1 MLLLR
6 WLLFPISIIFWLIG
20 IVRNALYNN
29 HLLKSYAPEIP
40 SICIGNLRV
49 GGTGKSPMTNYL
61 ISLLKLDH
69 SVTVLSRGYGR
80 KTTGFHL
87 VKDTDSS
94 MDVGDEPLAYKLEH
108 LDTINVA
115 VSENRRNGIQQLL
128 PFPTNAVL
136 LLDDAFQHRQ
146 IKAGLTILLSTF
158 DAPFYNDF
166 LLPTG
171 NLREAKSGA
180 NRADIIVITK
190 CPNDITQEQK
200 DAVTKKLAKYQK
212 KIFFSKI
219 NYAALAPISKLVVKD
234 IEKVLIVSGIANP
247 TAMLNHLSTIYTTD
261 HINFSDHHEFSQK
274 DIEIIHKKFDTF
286 ANKNTIIVTTHK
298 DFMRLK
304 NVLSELHLENYPWYI
319 LPMTVTIENENEFN
333 QLIRNYVRKI

>member
-20 IVRNALYNN
+20 IVRNALYDNK
-29 HLLKSYAPEIP
+29 LLASSSPEIP

-61 ISLLKLDH
+61 VTLLKLDH
-69 SVTVLSRGYGR
+69 SITILSRGYGR

-87 VKDTDSS
+87 VKQTDSS
-94 MDVGDEPLAYKLEH
+94 LDVGDEPLAYKLEH
-108 LDTINVA
+108 LDSIQVA
-115 VSENRRNGIQQLL
+115 VSENRLKGIMKLL
-128 PFPTNAVL
+128 PFPANAVL

-146 IKAGLTILLSTF
+146 IKAGLNILLSTF

-180 NRADIIVITK
+180 NRADILVITK

-219 NYAALAPISKLVVKD
+219 SYAPLVPISKLVVTN
-234 IEKVLIVSGIANP
+234 IEKVMIVSGIANP
-247 TAMLNHLSTIYTTD
+247 IEMQNHLASLYTTD
-261 HINFSDHHEFSQK
+261 HINFPDHHEFSQK
-274 DIEIIHKKFDTF
+274 DIDLIHKKFDTF

-304 NVLSELHLENYPWYI
+304 NVLSELQLENYPWYI

-333 QLIRNYVRKI
+333 QLIRNYARKI